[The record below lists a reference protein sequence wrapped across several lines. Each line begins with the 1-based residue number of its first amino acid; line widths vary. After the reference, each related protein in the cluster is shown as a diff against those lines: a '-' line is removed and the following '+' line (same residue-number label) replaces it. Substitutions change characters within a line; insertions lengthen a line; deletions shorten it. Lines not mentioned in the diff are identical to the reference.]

1 MHDSVV
7 EGFREVIQDVKTEG
21 ELTREAIR
29 QTMSHSGERVSFL
42 PRYVYNGIDIT
53 YQKYVSV
60 MPPTRDL
67 TPAQGARNA

>member
-1 MHDSVV
+1 MHNSVV
-7 EGFREVIQDVKTEG
+7 EGFREISQDVKTEG

-29 QTMSHSGERVSFL
+29 QTMKNSGKLFSLLPSHVH
-42 PRYVYNGIDIT
+42 NGINIA
-53 YQKYVSV
+53 YQKSLSV